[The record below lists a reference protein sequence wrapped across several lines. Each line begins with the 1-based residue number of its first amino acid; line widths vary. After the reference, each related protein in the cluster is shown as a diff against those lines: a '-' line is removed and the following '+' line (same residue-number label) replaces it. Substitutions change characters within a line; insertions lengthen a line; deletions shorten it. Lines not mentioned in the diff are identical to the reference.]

1 MIQFID
7 YLKERQQGAKYTF
20 ISVVIAVFVWSLTVD
35 TSHAHTWAEK
45 YIPGF
50 WSIFGIVSCIALIFI
65 ARWYAGAGISKEENY
80 YDN

>member
-7 YLKERQQGAKYTF
+7 YLKEKQQG
-20 ISVVIAVFVWSLTVD
+20 ISYFFYFVIFAVIIGSFMVD

-45 YIPGF
+45 NIPGF
-50 WSIFGIVSCIALIFI
+50 WSIFGVVSCFILIFF
-65 ARWYAGAGISKEENY
+65 ARWLAKAGITKEENY